1 MGLSRKRQREL
12 NRLKRHAEDLLTDQR
27 EVLEHASRVVR
38 EASHQASSF
47 ASEEIKP
54 RIKDAYED
62 RVRPVVRSGVSAA
75 KHGRERFVDDV
86 LPAVTSALGSAIA
99 VIEAAKNPEL
109 RETIVKVGRSAK
121 EASVKAGVRAGVI
134 EAPKSSGPGKYILI
148 GLAVVA
154 VAGVAYAA
162 WQTLRADDSLWIEDE
177 PEPELEEA

>member
-12 NRLKRHAEDLLTDQR
+12 NRLKRQAEDLLHDQR

-38 EASHQASSF
+38 DAGHQASSF
-47 ASEEIKP
+47 ASEEVAP
-54 RIKDAYED
+54 RVRDAYDD
-62 RVRPVVRSGVSAA
+62 RVRPVLRSGAKAA
-75 KHGRERFVDDV
+75 KNGRDRFVDDV

-109 RETIVKVGRSAK
+109 RETIAKVGRSAK

-134 EAPKSSGPGKYILI
+134 EAPKSSGPAKYILL
-148 GLAVVA
+148 GVAFVA

-162 WQTLRADDSLWIEDE
+162 WQTLRADDSLWVEDE
-177 PEPELEEA
+177 PETDETA